1 MADSSF
7 YDNFNE
13 YMIYF
18 SYIFWSCCYLNVNIS
33 FNRALA
39 LCRIYILILA
49 FEEENMNI
57 FIDSFL
63 TFSRIGVLTFG
74 GGYAMLPI
82 LQREVVENKNW
93 ATDEELV
100 DYYAIGQT
108 TPGIIA
114 VNTSTFIGQKQRGA
128 LGGIVATLGFVFPSY
143 IIITLISMFMQNF
156 SELAIIQ
163 NAFAGIRVSV
173 YILILNA
180 VLKLWKNS
188 VVDKIG
194 IFIFALVFILSVS
207 TSWSPVIFIIL
218 AAFIG
223 VATKLQEG
231 RRQQK

>member
-1 MADSSF
+1 
-7 YDNFNE
+7 
-13 YMIYF
+13 
-18 SYIFWSCCYLNVNIS
+18 V
-33 FNRALA
+33 
-39 LCRIYILILA
+39 YILTLA
-49 FEEENMNI
+49 FKEESMNI
-57 FIDSFL
+57 FIDLFL

-114 VNTSTFIGQKQRGA
+114 VNTATFIGQKQRGS
-128 LGGIVATLGFVFPSY
+128 LGGITATLGFVFPSY

-188 VVDKIG
+188 IVDKIG

-207 TSWSPVIFIIL
+207 TSWSPVMFIIL

-223 VATKLQEG
+223 VAAKLQERS
-231 RRQQK
+231 RRQK

>member
-1 MADSSF
+1 
-7 YDNFNE
+7 
-13 YMIYF
+13 
-18 SYIFWSCCYLNVNIS
+18 
-33 FNRALA
+33 
-39 LCRIYILILA
+39 
-49 FEEENMNI
+49 MNI
-57 FIDSFL
+57 FIDLFL

-114 VNTSTFIGQKQRGA
+114 VNTSTFIGQKQRGS

-143 IIITLISMFMQNF
+143 IIVTLISMFMQNF

-188 VVDKIG
+188 VVDKVG
-194 IFIFALVFILSVS
+194 IFIFAFVFILSVS
-207 TSWSPVIFIIL
+207 TRWSPVLLIIL

-223 VATKLQEG
+223 VAAKLQER

>member
-1 MADSSF
+1 
-7 YDNFNE
+7 
-13 YMIYF
+13 
-18 SYIFWSCCYLNVNIS
+18 
-33 FNRALA
+33 
-39 LCRIYILILA
+39 
-49 FEEENMNI
+49 
-57 FIDSFL
+57 
-63 TFSRIGVLTFG
+63 
-74 GGYAMLPI
+74 
-82 LQREVVENKNW
+82 
-93 ATDEELV
+93 
-100 DYYAIGQT
+100 
-108 TPGIIA
+108 
-114 VNTSTFIGQKQRGA
+114 
-128 LGGIVATLGFVFPSY
+128 
-143 IIITLISMFMQNF
+143 
-156 SELAIIQ
+156 